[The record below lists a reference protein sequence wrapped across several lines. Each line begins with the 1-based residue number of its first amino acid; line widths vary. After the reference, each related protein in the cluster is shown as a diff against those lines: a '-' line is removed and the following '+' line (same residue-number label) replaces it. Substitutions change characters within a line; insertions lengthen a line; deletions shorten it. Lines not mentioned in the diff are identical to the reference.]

1 MSPRAQTR
9 CSPTITMTPT
19 ARPTDENQKALRDA
33 RRGRVKAK
41 LPDEDGEIGGD

>member
-1 MSPRAQTR
+1 
-9 CSPTITMTPT
+9 MTPT
-19 ARPTDENQKALRDA
+19 ARPTDENQKALRAA